1 VTSATRPRFALLLAG
16 SRGPDDP
23 VARHAGLSHKVLV
36 PVAGRPMLSR
46 VIDTLRAAGLKR
58 ILVCIDPEV
67 LKNADATTREALA
80 GSDIRII
87 PPAAS
92 PSASVKMALESKDIA
107 WPLLVTTGDHP
118 LLTPAMIKHFCRAA
132 PDDADFVVGLARAS
146 IIRQQQPESI
156 RTFYRFR
163 EDGYSGCNLFLMRSA
178 SVIALVDFWA
188 KLEAH
193 RKKPWRL
200 VAAIGPLT
208 LIRFVVGGL
217 TLDAALGRLSSI
229 VGVRIAAADL
239 PFAEAAIDV
248 DKPED
253 LRLANEILSRRT

>member
-1 VTSATRPRFALLLAG
+1 VRSASPRCALLLAG
-16 SRGPDDP
+16 SRGPEDS

-36 PVAGRPMLSR
+36 PVGGRPMMSR
-46 VIDTLRAAGLKR
+46 VIETLRAAGMER
-58 ILVCIDPEV
+58 ILVCIDPEI
-67 LKNADATTREALA
+67 LRSADAETREVMA
-80 GSDIRII
+80 GADIRIV

-92 PSASVKMALESKDIA
+92 PSASVKRALESKEVT

-118 LLTPAMIKHFCRAA
+118 LLTPAMIEHFCRAA
-132 PDDADFVVGLARAS
+132 PADADFVVGLARAS
-146 IIRQQQPESI
+146 VIRQQQPESI

-163 EDGYSGCNLFLMRSA
+163 EDGYSGCNLFLMRGPA
-178 SVIALVDFWA
+178 VVALVEFWS

-200 VAAIGPLT
+200 IAAIGPLT
-208 LIRFVVGGL
+208 LIRF
-217 TLDAALGRLSSI
+217 ALGRLTLGAALARLSGI
-229 VGVRIAAADL
+229 VGVHIAAADL

-253 LRLANEILSRRT
+253 LRLANEILARRR

>member
-1 VTSATRPRFALLLAG
+1 VTAATRPRCALLLAG

-36 PVAGRPMLSR
+36 PVGGRPMISR
-46 VIDTLRAAGLKR
+46 VIDTLRAAGLER
-58 ILVCIDPEV
+58 ILVCVDPDI
-67 LKNADATTREALA
+67 LKDADGATREALA
-80 GSDIRII
+80 GADIRIV

-92 PSASVKMALESKDIA
+92 PSASVKRALESKEVS
-107 WPLLVTTGDHP
+107 WPLLVTTADHP
-118 LLTPAMIKHFCRAA
+118 LLTPKMIEHFYRAA
-132 PDDADFVVGLARAS
+132 PNDADFVVGLARAS
-146 IIRQQQPESI
+146 VIRQQQPESI

-193 RKKPWRL
+193 RKKPWRMI
-200 VAAIGPLT
+200 AAIGPLT
-208 LIRFVVGGL
+208 LIRFVLGGL
-217 TLDAALGRLSSI
+217 SLDSALGRLSDI
-229 VGVRIAAADL
+229 VNVRVAAADL

-253 LRLANEILSRRT
+253 LRLANEILARRR